1 MCNVFRKQL
10 GQRIQQLRKGKGLTQ
25 ENLSL
30 ESDISRSHIA
40 MIEAGKR
47 DITVSS
53 MFKISRA
60 LGVTLSDIFSFDDLE
75 KFKFDIEE
83 LYKEG

>member
-10 GQRIQQLRKGKGLTQ
+10 GQQVQLLRKARGLTQ

-47 DITVSS
+47 DVTVSS

-60 LGVTLSDIFSFDDLE
+60 LGVTLAEIFAFDDLE

-83 LYKEG
+83 LYK

>member
-10 GQRIQQLRKGKGLTQ
+10 GQRIQQLRKEKGLTQ

-47 DITVSS
+47 DVTISS

-60 LGVTLSDIFSFDDLE
+60 LGVTLADIFSFDDLD

-83 LYKEG
+83 LYK

>member
-10 GQRIQQLRKGKGLTQ
+10 GQRIQQLRKDKGLTQ

-83 LYKEG
+83 LYK